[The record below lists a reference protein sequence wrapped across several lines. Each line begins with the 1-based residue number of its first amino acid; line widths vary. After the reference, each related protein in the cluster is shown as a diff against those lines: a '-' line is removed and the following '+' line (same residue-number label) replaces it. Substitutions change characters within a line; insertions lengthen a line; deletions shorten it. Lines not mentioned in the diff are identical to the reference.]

1 MENELLEPWHAIT
14 EDSRGEGFVS
24 ELYKEVIKGHPL
36 YGKQVEL
43 IARRYDCDEI
53 LVKVVNEEIWAS
65 VHLTWS
71 IKPEQTPTVPYTVV
85 FESWEA
91 VYKRLILVDHQDFEG

>member
-1 MENELLEPWHAIT
+1 MDHEFLEPWNAIS
-14 EDSRGEGFVS
+14 EDNGEGLVA

-36 YGKQVEL
+36 YGKQVSL

-53 LVKVVNEEIWAS
+53 LVKVVKEKIWAS

-71 IKPEQTPTVPYTVV
+71 MKPEQTSTVPFTVV
-85 FESWEA
+85 FNSWEA
-91 VYKRLILVDHQDFEG
+91 VYKQLILVDHQDFEG

>member
-1 MENELLEPWHAIT
+1 MDHEFLEPWHAIS
-14 EDSRGEGFVS
+14 EDSEDGLVA

-36 YGKQVEL
+36 YGKQVSL

-53 LVKVVNEEIWAS
+53 LVKVVKEKIWAS

-71 IKPEQTPTVPYTVV
+71 MKPEQTTTVPFTV
-85 FESWEA
+85 FFNSWKA
-91 VYKRLILVDHQDFEG
+91 VYEQLILTDHVDFEG